1 MTWKQGVD
9 ILSFGAT
16 KNGGLM
22 AEAIVVFKPELAEA
36 LDYRAKRA
44 GQIISKGRLIAAQ
57 FEGYFADD
65 HWLANA
71 RHANRMAKLLSE
83 GLMQVPGVRLAWP
96 TEANEVFPIIP
107 QALDRALKAAGIL
120 YNPWTELSLPESERV
135 AENEVLMRLVASW
148 ATREEDVRKLLEIA
162 SSGVSRQAAE

>member
-1 MTWKQGVD
+1 
-9 ILSFGAT
+9 
-16 KNGGLM
+16 
-22 AEAIVVFKPELAEA
+22 
-36 LDYRAKRA
+36 
-44 GQIISKGRLIAAQ
+44 
-57 FEGYFADD
+57 
-65 HWLANA
+65 
-71 RHANRMAKLLSE
+71 MAKLLSE

-107 QALDRALKAAGIL
+107 QALDLALKAAGIL

-135 AENEVLMRLVASW
+135 AENEVLIRLVASW